1 MYPKK
6 GQFCFKKST
15 PCLSDNIRETP
26 SWEMKIDTLDPFK
39 NENDFLNISRCL
51 ILIVCR
57 LPWHPSP
64 YWLCPI
70 HVANTEPA
78 NKVCSISELVFWRIR
93 RFCSAFLFP
102 RCVCCCLWKS
112 FVTFLTCK
120 IPNLQSKTSSSVLL
134 LTFTTH
140 TQHEKREAG
149 NAKSEFTGAIF
160 FFHK

>member
-1 MYPKK
+1 MQVKK
-6 GQFCFKKST
+6 RIYGKLSVFWVLRSVISFQFRKCVVNRNYMVRTSRGQGPLNCGKKASGCHVSQKRIPILPQKKST

-78 NKVCSISELVFWRIR
+78 NKVCSI
-93 RFCSAFLFP
+93 CH
-102 RCVCCCLWKS
+102 VCTARYIQNIHLRMK
-112 FVTFLTCK
+112 
-120 IPNLQSKTSSSVLL
+120 
-134 LTFTTH
+134 
-140 TQHEKREAG
+140 
-149 NAKSEFTGAIF
+149 
-160 FFHK
+160 